1 MNAIF
6 LLVGPPQILISPGN
20 STVEAG
26 NTITLS
32 CTGFGDPI
40 PSITW
45 SMGRT
50 QLSNNSQTTIY
61 EELVTEVGENF
72 VHSTLEICS
81 IEEANGG
88 VYTCTVGNRIGN
100 TSYSFELSVIAA
112 GKNESIL
119 HGLLVYIFG
128 GILIC
133 SKSA

>member
-32 CTGFGDPI
+32 CAGFGDPI

-50 QLSNNSQTTIY
+50 QLINNSQTTIY

-88 VYTCTVGNRIGN
+88 VYTCTVGNAIGN

-112 GKNESIL
+112 GNNIL
-119 HGLLVYIFG
+119 YI
-128 GILIC
+128 C
-133 SKSA
+133 R